1 MIYRVH
7 IYYTQ
12 VKIYRA
18 HCTDKLFTARTY
30 PPEAEVTHLLRIALY
45 YHTALHANT
54 YLLHAN
60 TYLKYPP
67 KGDVTLLLRIAL
79 YYHAA
84 LHANTYLLHANTY
97 LLHANTP
104 RGRGGVADRAA
115 SLLHRNT
122 MKQRACLT
130 GAARYLLHR
139 NTIFT
144 TQKYYEAKSLFDWR
158 CKARLKKKSE
168 NVCNFYERERE
179 RERDLLGT
187 ISITGWSRARP
198 GDSMKLMMNRR
209 AYYTTLVS
217 YCLVLVILS
226 FTSHTAILV

>member
-1 MIYRVH
+1 MMIYRVH

-158 CKARLKKKSE
+158 CKARLKKIKE
-168 NVCNFYERERE
+168 NKN
-179 RERDLLGT
+179 
-187 ISITGWSRARP
+187 
-198 GDSMKLMMNRR
+198 KNK
-209 AYYTTLVS
+209 YYS
-217 YCLVLVILS
+217 KIL
-226 FTSHTAILV
+226 